1 MAHAVACADA
11 ALLLRLYST
20 HALASQAQ
28 PAVVQARSRASGAHT
43 HSHTHA
49 HTHTHTLAH
58 KGIAIQKAFSLSAAE
73 YGRTNI
79 QI

>member
-1 MAHAVACADA
+1 MLDMAHAVACADA

-49 HTHTHTLAH
+49 HTHTHTGAQGH
-58 KGIAIQKAFSLSAAE
+58 RHTEGIQLISC
-73 YGRTNI
+73 
-79 QI
+79 